1 MEALSADE
9 KQSANDLVASATEA
23 IASVKATMDAA
34 VAAHAMLVEQEAD
47 QKAKQAIEAKA
58 DNVATSPDGSQ
69 TQVKLSDVLT
79 AVMLGEKT
87 QMIMAEEGG
96 GEQTVLQYSSAEGL
110 TQGSQYMVRS
120 KMFTLFESPPS
131 PVTCHLHLPH
141 TYRPQPR
148 PFSHLSSLISRLSPL
163 VSRNT

>member
-120 KMFTLFESPPS
+120 KMFTLFEKPTITRHPS
-131 PVTCHLHLPH
+131 PSLAPH
-141 TYRPQPR
+141 IPPTAA
-148 PFSHLSSLISRLSPL
+148 SVLSSLISHLSPL